1 MDQGVRSVFPFVSR
15 IRVHPDIFTMV
26 GVGLSAVAGWAFSVD
41 RAIWAGVIWTFA
53 GLCDLLDGVVA
64 RQQGTAS
71 RAGAFLDSSMD
82 RLSDL
87 LVLAGIGIAMTRSGS
102 VGGTALVFWVVIGSV
117 MTSYVRARGEIEL
130 AEFRAGFMERGERMI
145 LLITGA
151 ILGWLEVAL
160 WLVAIGSTVTTLQR
174 IVLGRR
180 LLHQLDRTGMD
191 PTLLRA
197 AGASSAPAGG
207 DESTGGGGSR

>member
-1 MDQGVRSVFPFVSR
+1 MDQGVRSVFPFVSK
-15 IRVHPDIFTMV
+15 IPVHPDIFTLT

-41 RAIWAGVIWTFA
+41 RAMWAGVIWTFA
-53 GLCDLLDGVVA
+53 GLCDLLDGIVA

-130 AEFRAGFMERGERMI
+130 AEFRVGFMERGERMI
-145 LLITGA
+145 VLIAGA
-151 ILGWLEVAL
+151 ILGWLEAAL
-160 WLVAIGSTVTTLQR
+160 CLVAIGSTVTTLQR

-180 LLHQLDRTGMD
+180 LLHQLDRTGVD
-191 PTLLRA
+191 PTLRT
-197 AGASSAPAGG
+197 AGTSSPPSGA
-207 DESTGGGGSR
+207 DESTGGGSR